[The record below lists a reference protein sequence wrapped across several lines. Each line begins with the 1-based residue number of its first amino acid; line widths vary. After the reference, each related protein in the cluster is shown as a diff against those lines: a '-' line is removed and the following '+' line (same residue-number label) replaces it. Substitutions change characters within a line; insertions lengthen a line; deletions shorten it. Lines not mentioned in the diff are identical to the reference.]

1 MRYLFCFLFFL
12 SRLSAHT
19 QTIKDTII
27 NDRPYVIHEVQ
38 PQETLYGIARNY
50 NVELNQIVVQNPFVI
65 QGLIPGNTILIPM
78 MGYVTN
84 RLPPSKLQNKLKPKV
99 VVDSSNVVKMA
110 LVLPFYLDMNDT
122 LEAYNLTDQPA
133 EIYKRSQTALDYYSG
148 VKIALDTLSQL
159 GYHVDLRVFDAP
171 NDSVFSYLLD
181 STFFDDRNLIFGPLY
196 QKQFQKLGNR
206 YSTDE
211 NRVLVSPLSFKNV
224 IKYYPNAY
232 QIVPLPKIQI
242 NAFVKLLK
250 DKSNKG
256 QIVVLGDDENLLKY
270 TKTQL
275 LQEPIPLKFKSHL
288 FKKGEV
294 PVKEVLYPLL
304 DEKNNTVIVPSNDR
318 SFVSRLMPVLGSME
332 DTLFTVYGM
341 DSWNRF
347 DNLDMDD
354 LVKLQV
360 HIPSVFNQSG
370 KLFDKFQKH
379 YLKTYLAYPS
389 KYAYAAY
396 QQTLYFIGQQK
407 FGDIYDFQ
415 KTNKCL
421 GNVNLQFPI
430 LFYQDYN
437 LHIVD

>member
-1 MRYLFCFLFFL
+1 MFCFLFFL
-12 SRLSAHT
+12 SVLSAHT

-38 PQETLYGIARNY
+38 PQETLYGIAREY

-65 QGLIPGNTILIPM
+65 QGLIPGNKILIPM

-84 RLPPSKLQNKLKPKV
+84 SPSPRKLQNRLNPKV
-99 VVDSSNVVKMA
+99 VIDSNIVKMA
-110 LVLPFYLDMNDT
+110 LILPFYLDMNDT
-122 LEAYNLTDQPA
+122 LDAHNLTNEPA

-148 VKIALDTLSQL
+148 FKIALDTLNQL
-159 GYHVDLRVFDAP
+159 GYHIDLKVFDVP

-196 QKQFQKLGNR
+196 QKQFQKLGKR
-206 YSTDE
+206 YSTDK

-232 QIVPLPKIQI
+232 QIVPLPKVQI
-242 NAFVKLLK
+242 NAMVKLLK
-250 DKSNKG
+250 DKPNKG
-256 QIVVLGDDENLLKY
+256 QIVVLGDDENLLKH

-275 LQEPIPLKFKSHL
+275 LQESISLKFKSHL

-304 DEKNNTVIVPSNDR
+304 NENNNSVIIPTNDR
-318 SFVSRLMPVLGSME
+318 SFVSRLLPVLGSME

-354 LVKLQV
+354 LVKLKV

-370 KLFDKFQKH
+370 KLFHRFQLH
-379 YLKTYLAYPS
+379 YLETYLAYPS

-407 FGDIYDFQ
+407 FGYIYDFQ
-415 KTNKCL
+415 KTNNCL
-421 GNVNLQFPI
+421 GNVNFQFPI

-437 LHIVD
+437 LHVVD